1 MHLYPPINY
10 IEPVFRPPSEA
21 NSLILQVTNGC
32 SWNRCTFCE
41 MYTQPQKKFKPKAQ
55 QEIVEDLKRCA
66 QSLAGVRR
74 VFLADGDAMALSF
87 ERLKDILLAIKEY
100 LPTVSRVSSY
110 CLPRNLKN
118 KSVEELAELK
128 RLGLSLLYI
137 GAESGNDQILS
148 KIDKGETFQTTV
160 DALHKIK
167 GAAIKSSVMII
178 NGMGGINYT
187 EQHAFDSARLVNETQ
202 PDYLAT
208 LVLFFHQGEEDF
220 ISAFGDDFVMASQ
233 RQLIQEMEQFITNLE
248 LEQTIFRSD
257 HASNYL
263 VLKGVLNRDKE
274 KLLSMINSALSL
286 DNHIPLRSESSRGL

>member
-1 MHLYPPINY
+1 
-10 IEPVFRPPSEA
+10 
-21 NSLILQVTNGC
+21 
-32 SWNRCTFCE
+32 